1 MRRKNQIERSKTNIY
16 TRNTTSR
23 RFFASTRR
31 PVCHSSRREFI
42 VYETETI
49 NVFNYQLH
57 QPRVCHPWQVSINIR
72 FAIYSS
78 AERHL
83 SSVCNLWV

>member
-23 RFFASTRR
+23 RFFASTSR

-57 QPRVCHPWQVSINIR
+57 VSREFVIR
-72 FAIYSS
+72 DRFLLTFASQFTLPLNVIYRQC
-78 AERHL
+78 ATCE
-83 SSVCNLWV
+83 